1 MEWRSYNREEMEM
14 ETQRRQDEK
23 RVTDWIE
30 NGDVIVRDENAI
42 LLHVSSNK
50 KYVEE
55 ESFFF
60 STSLR

>member
-42 LLHVSSNK
+42 WLHVSSNK